1 MNDIRKITQANRL
14 AWNEAMP
21 RHQKANG
28 STWDERFAD
37 PDYLALKKNEHT
49 LLQTYGIQNK
59 AVAHLCCNNGAELM
73 SIKRLG
79 AGRCLGFDISDEAVK
94 EAQGRSDRLGLQ
106 CQFIQ
111 SDVYDIPEIYHGQFD
126 LIYISIG
133 CLGWMPDLNR
143 FFQIAAS
150 LLHES
155 GMIFIHEMHPF
166 AEMLP
171 MDGTNESPLTLV
183 DPYFKDDPYI
193 ETDGIDY
200 VGKTSYESLPQYWFV
215 WKFSDIINGLVQS
228 GFRIK
233 LFEEYPTDISTLHQA
248 VEQANLAVP
257 LSYILI
263 SQKVK

>member
-21 RHQKANG
+21 HHQKANG
-28 STWDERFAD
+28 STWDKRFID
-37 PDYLALKKNEHT
+37 PNYLALKNNEKDLLLEYGVKNK
-49 LLQTYGIQNK
+49 Q
-59 AVAHLCCNNGAELM
+59 VAHLCCNNGAELI

-79 AGRCLGFDISDEAVK
+79 ASRCLGFDISDEAVK
-94 EAQGRSDRLGLQ
+94 EAQDRSDRLGLQ

-111 SDVYDIPEIYHGQFD
+111 SDVYDIPETYYGQFD

-143 FFQIAAS
+143 FFEIASS
-150 LLHES
+150 LLTED
-155 GMIFIHEMHPF
+155 GLIFIHEMHPF

-171 MDGTNESPLTLV
+171 MDGSDGAPLTLV

-200 VGKTSYESLPQYWFV
+200 VGKTSYQSLPLYWFV
-215 WKFSDIINGLVQS
+215 WKLSDIINGLAQA
-228 GFRIK
+228 GFRIQQ
-233 LFEEYPTDISTLHQA
+233 FEEYPTDISSLHQV
-248 VEQANLAVP
+248 VEQADLAVP
-257 LSYILI
+257 LSYIMI
-263 SQKVK
+263 AGKP